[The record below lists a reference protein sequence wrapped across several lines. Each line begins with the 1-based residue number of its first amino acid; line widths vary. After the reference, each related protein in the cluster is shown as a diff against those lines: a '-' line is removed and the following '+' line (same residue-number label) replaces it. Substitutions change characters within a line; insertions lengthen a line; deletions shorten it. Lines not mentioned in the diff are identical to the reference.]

1 MFYAAITI
9 NRPLL
14 LALEDITQKIKKF
27 ELKIATDHWF
37 IETT

>member
-14 LALEDITQKIKKF
+14 LGLEDITQKNKK
-27 ELKIATDHWF
+27 LSWR
-37 IETT
+37 

>member
-14 LALEDITQKIKKF
+14 LGLEDITQKNKK
-27 ELKIATDHWF
+27 LSWSSATDHWF